1 MQGFKREW
9 APFVLTPDFVWV
21 MGGEVQKQKCII
33 LFHCLIGQLVSIQ
46 DSSTFETYK
55 NLCCRAF
62 LILRRH
68 SDLIINLFSLVCLL
82 LFVKKSCWLLT
93 LSLSL
98 SPSLAPSLH
107 PSLSPFPQMRSTG
120 IPELTCV
127 EDTDYIRNALVLD
140 KSEHEAEQMFR
151 KVIKK
156 CLDLKYTVQWMW
168 RFHILRNLK
177 KGSSWGYF

>member
-1 MQGFKREW
+1 MLCDTHCKN
-9 APFVLTPDFVWV
+9 
-21 MGGEVQKQKCII
+21 I
-33 LFHCLIGQLVSIQ
+33 LNRKNSNIFHLQ

-68 SDLIINLFSLVCLL
+68 SDLIINLFSLVSQSH
-82 LFVKKSCWLLT
+82 F

-98 SPSLAPSLH
+98 SLSLPSSLSSTIFPSLPVSPSHSLVPP
-107 PSLSPFPQMRSTG
+107 PSTHTQMRSTG

-156 CLDLKYTVQWMW
+156 CLDLKFTVQMMW
-168 RFHILRNLK
+168 KFHLLRK
-177 KGSSWGYF
+177 RGSS